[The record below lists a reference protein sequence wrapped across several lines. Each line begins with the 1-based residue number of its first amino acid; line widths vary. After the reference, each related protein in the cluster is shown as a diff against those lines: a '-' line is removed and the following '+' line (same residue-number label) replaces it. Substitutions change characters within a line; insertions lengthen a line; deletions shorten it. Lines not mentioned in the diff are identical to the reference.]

1 MIEPL
6 KDGEIEKMTEEQKT
20 ARMKAIMEASIQ
32 NYGQEEETSLA
43 DDIKDVLEQQF
54 KDTHESTIDKALDYI
69 MTLIESKYGEE

>member
-6 KDGEIEKMTEEQKT
+6 KDGEIHKMTDEQKA

-32 NYGQEEETSLA
+32 NYGQEETSLA

-54 KDTHESTIDKALDYI
+54 KDTHERTIDKALDYI

>member
-6 KDGEIEKMTEEQKT
+6 KDGEIEKMTEEQK
-20 ARMKAIMEASIQ
+20 AERMKAIMEASIQ
-32 NYGQEEETSLA
+32 NYGQEETSLA

>member
-6 KDGEIEKMTEEQKT
+6 KDGEIHKMTDEQKA

-32 NYGQEEETSLA
+32 NYGQEETSLA

-69 MTLIESKYGEE
+69 MALIESKYGEE